1 MERLIKEALSLGIDP
16 ETYLREVFQKLILYS
31 YVINNLGS
39 YYVFQGG
46 TALRLFYN
54 SPRFSL
60 DMDFSLI
67 NRSLTKAMEDST
79 KVLNTL
85 SHILAPYKVEVSK
98 SREKALF
105 KENFYRFFYTFNTLG
120 IIRRKIRIKLEIAER
135 NYMNV
140 SFSRKILALEFPIH
154 TSIGLIVKS
163 PAQLL
168 CDKVTS
174 LAGGFHRGYI
184 RWRDI
189 FDIYWLKTKIN
200 ARIDSNYLKQEFGSY
215 IETKEDLE
223 KLVSKLKAL
232 SGKELGEANRDLGR
246 VLPPS
251 LLDEKLLAEYIGDA
265 IKVLEEA
272 IREL

>member
-105 KENFYRFFYTFNTLG
+105 EENFYRFFYTFNTLG

-232 SGKELGEANRDLGR
+232 SGKELGEA
-246 VLPPS
+246 
-251 LLDEKLLAEYIGDA
+251 
-265 IKVLEEA
+265 
-272 IREL
+272 